1 MKFGKSINKKSDEKA
16 TAGTVYS
23 LCNRK
28 ERRTTLGYASSWL
41 YSRVEKGKRR
51 GGRGGRKG
59 RKGGILVDRQTNDT
73 VVGWWWGQARG

>member
-1 MKFGKSINKKSDEKA
+1 MKFGKSIDKKSDEKA

-28 ERRTTLGYASSWL
+28 ERSTTLGYASSWL
-41 YSRVEKGKRR
+41 YSREEKGKR
-51 GGRGGRKG
+51 RGGRKG

-73 VVGWWWGQARG
+73 VSGVVVGAGAGLN